1 MLAQI
6 RTYTI
11 NRGEMDN
18 FLKEFQAVVMPM
30 HEKVG
35 IPIIASWVD
44 RGQNEFIW
52 VRRFEDQADRER
64 KLAAFRDSP
73 EMADIR
79 NRVAVKIAKM
89 EVHDV
94 EGAFTPSPARA

>member
-1 MLAQI
+1 
-6 RTYTI
+6 
-11 NRGEMDN
+11 MDN
-18 FLKEFQAVVMPM
+18 FLKEFQAVAIPL

-44 RGQNEFIW
+44 RAQNEFIW
-52 VRRFEDQADRER
+52 VRRFEDQADREQ
-64 KLAAFRDSP
+64 KLKAFREWP

-79 NRVAVKIAKM
+79 NRVAIKIAKM

-94 EGAFTPSPARA
+94 EGAFAPSPARA

>member
-1 MLAQI
+1 MLVQI

-18 FLKEFQAVVMPM
+18 FLKEFQAVAIPM
-30 HEKVG
+30 HEKFG
-35 IPIIASWVD
+35 IPIVASWVD

-64 KLAAFRDSP
+64 KLKAFQESP
-73 EMADIR
+73 QMADIR
-79 NRVAVKIAKM
+79 SRVAVKIAKM
-89 EVHDV
+89 EIHDV
-94 EGAFTPSPARA
+94 EGAFAPSPARA

>member
-18 FLKEFQAVVMPM
+18 FLKEFQAIAIPL
-30 HEKVG
+30 HEKVR
-35 IPIIASWVD
+35 IPIIATWID
-44 RGQNEFIW
+44 RGRNEFIW
-52 VRRFEDQADRER
+52 VRRFEDQADRDQ
-64 KLAAFRDSP
+64 KLKVFQESP

-79 NRVAVKIAKM
+79 SRVAVKIAKM
-89 EVHDV
+89 DVRDV
-94 EGAFTPSPARA
+94 EGAFAS

>member
-11 NRGEMDN
+11 NRGEMDA
-18 FLKEFQAVVMPM
+18 FLKEFQAVAIPM

-35 IPIIASWVD
+35 IPIIASWLD
-44 RGQNEFIW
+44 RGRNEFIW
-52 VRRFEDQADRER
+52 VRRFEDQADREQ
-64 KLAAFRDSP
+64 KLKAFQESP

-79 NRVAVKIAKM
+79 SRVAVRIAKM
-89 EVHDV
+89 EIRDV
-94 EGAFTPSPARA
+94 EGAFAPSPARA

>member
-11 NRGEMDN
+11 NKGDMDS
-18 FLKEFQAVVMPM
+18 FLKEFQAVAIPM
-30 HEKVG
+30 HERVG

-44 RGQNEFIW
+44 RAQNEFIW

-64 KLAAFRDSP
+64 KLKAFQESP
-73 EMADIR
+73 QMADIR
-79 NRVAVKIAKM
+79 SRVAVKIAKM
-89 EVHDV
+89 EIHDV
-94 EGAFTPSPARA
+94 EGAFAP

>member
-18 FLKEFQAVVMPM
+18 FLKEFQAVAIPM

-44 RGQNEFIW
+44 RAQNEFIW
-52 VRRFEDQADRER
+52 VRRFEDLADRER
-64 KLAAFRDSP
+64 KLKAFQESP

-79 NRVAVKIAKM
+79 TRVAVKISKM
-89 EVHDV
+89 EIHDV
-94 EGAFTPSPARA
+94 EAAFAPSPARA